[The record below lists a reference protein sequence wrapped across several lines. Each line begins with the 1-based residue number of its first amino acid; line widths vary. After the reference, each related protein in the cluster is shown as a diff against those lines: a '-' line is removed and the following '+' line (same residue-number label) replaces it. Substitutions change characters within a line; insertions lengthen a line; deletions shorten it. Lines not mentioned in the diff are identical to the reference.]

1 MGVLGVTGL
10 YHIWTPNFGFTEN
23 PSSKAF
29 KRGDREP
36 LGWNLG
42 RWTIQK
48 TGSIPSGPSGELEWE
63 AETTL
68 QKENLDQGRPDLAG
82 SRPAPDIG
90 CSRGR
95 AALTD
100 LRLLFRSYKREK
112 KKKKSCKKETEVSGF
127 AAVVLC
133 SSQTLWTAT

>member
-1 MGVLGVTGL
+1 M
-10 YHIWTPNFGFTEN
+10 
-23 PSSKAF
+23 AF

-42 RWTIQK
+42 GWTIQK

-90 CSRGR
+90 CSQGR

-112 KKKKSCKKETEVSGF
+112 KKKKKSCNKETEVSGF
-127 AAVVLC
+127 AALVLC